1 MRKAFVLLS
10 MLLLAL
16 SLEACDSQVG
26 QPGVQPTQPA
36 AKPAAQAPTQA
47 PAQTATQPTAQSQAA
62 PTGKVSEVKV
72 GNLLPLTGS
81 LANDAAQVRRGF
93 DLALE
98 EINAAGGIKALGGAK
113 INMVYGDTRGD
124 PTVGM
129 SEIEKLIT
137 QEKVS
142 LVIGAHQSNVT
153 LPGTAVAEK
162 YKVPYYVP
170 NATSD
175 KITEQGY
182 KYTFRSNV
190 KASWGTRDELQFLQD
205 TGKQQNDPIKN
216 LGIIYED
223 TEGGQ
228 TFAAGVR
235 DNAKK
240 AGIPIVFDEAYPA
253 GAADLTPLVTKVK
266 DVKPDAVLFNSYVQ
280 DAILLAKTV
289 NEMRFDAKALV
300 GWGGFADPAFIKGA
314 GKAANY
320 WFNVGNWEKD
330 MNLPAARELADK
342 FEKKYQVPLSA
353 HAATG
358 YSALY
363 VVKQVLE
370 DAASSDPQKIR
381 DAFAK
386 VDVKSGPAMVMPFQ
400 KFSFDENGQNP
411 AARYIVSQIVN
422 GEYHTIWPSDI
433 APPGNKVA
441 WPMPKWEERNK

>member
-1 MRKAFVLLS
+1 MRTTLATVSCVGLVLFVAFA
-10 MLLLAL
+10 AL
-16 SLEACDSQVG
+16 PVDAG
-26 QPGVQPTQPA
+26 
-36 AKPAAQAPTQA
+36 QA
-47 PAQTATQPTAQSQAA
+47 PA
-62 PTGKVSEVKV
+62 EVKI
-72 GNLLPLTGS
+72 GNLLPLSGG
-81 LANDAAQVRRGF
+81 LANDGAQVRRGF

-98 EINAAGGIKALGGAK
+98 EINAAGGIKALHGAK
-113 INMVYGDTRGD
+113 IRLIYGDTRGE

-142 LVIGAHQSNVT
+142 LIIGAHQSNVT

-190 KASWGTRDELQFLQD
+190 KANWGAKDEIKFLVD
-205 TGKQQNDPIKN
+205 VGKQKNDPVKT

-235 DNAKK
+235 DEAKK
-240 AGIPIVFDEAYPA
+240 AGLPITFDEAYPHG
-253 GAADLTPLVTKVK
+253 GADVTPVITKVK
-266 DVKPDAVLFNSYVQ
+266 QAAPDAVLFNSYVQ

-289 NEMRFDAKALV
+289 DEMRFNAKAMV
-300 GWGGFADPAFIKGA
+300 GWGGYADPAFIKGA
-314 GKAANY
+314 GKTANF

-330 MNLPAARELADK
+330 MNLPAARALADK
-342 FEKKYQVPLSA
+342 FQKKYGVPLSA

-363 VVKQVLE
+363 VAKQALE
-370 DAASSDPQKIR
+370 DAASADPQKIR

-386 VDVKSGPAMVMPFQ
+386 IEVKAGPAMVMPFQ
-400 KFSFDENGQNP
+400 KFTFDENGQNP
-411 AARYIVSQIVN
+411 FARYIVSQIVN
-422 GEYHTIWPSDI
+422 GEYRTVWPNDI
-433 APPGNKVA
+433 TPPENKIA
-441 WPMPKWEERNK
+441 WPMPKWEVRSK